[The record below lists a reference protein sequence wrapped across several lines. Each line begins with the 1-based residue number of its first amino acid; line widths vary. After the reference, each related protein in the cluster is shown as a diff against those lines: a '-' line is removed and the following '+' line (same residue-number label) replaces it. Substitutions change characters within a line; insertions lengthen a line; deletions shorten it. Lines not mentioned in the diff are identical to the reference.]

1 MLNSHYKYKSQNL
14 PYIQNTKKYC
24 AVVEGFFVNDV
35 IKENGF
41 VTGVVGTD
49 MKTKNKFITAKPHA
63 ILSTGEVIRML
74 RELKGWTQA
83 ELARRSGI
91 SVTNISL
98 LENEKIEIGK
108 KRTVQLA
115 KTFDVH
121 PAIIMF
127 PEYEAKEIEKAA

>member
-1 MLNSHYKYKSQNL
+1 MRGQKSAYSAARSH
-14 PYIQNTKKYC
+14 
-24 AVVEGFFVNDV
+24 AVL
-35 IKENGF
+35 
-41 VTGVVGTD
+41 T
-49 MKTKNKFITAKPHA
+49 
-63 ILSTGEVIRML
+63 TGETIRML
-74 RELKGWTQA
+74 RDLKGWTQA

-108 KRTVQLA
+108 RRAEQLA
-115 KTFDVH
+115 KSFDIH